1 MRVVVLPLRAL
12 IIYWGNRH
20 GCPLSLVRGQKRVCV
35 KMTRGRWP
43 HWHWK
48 CRKAGIVEE
57 IEQTRGPC
65 KILSPGSVLCP
76 RNRSRLWPKKSKT
89 VMKMSLAK
97 LAQWYCF
104 SFFLT
109 CFCRSLRYF
118 VWFWRVRK
126 TLTLFFWGA
135 IISLP
140 SDPCFHL
147 RVLTCTRCAPSCLV
161 CAVLGWNLG
170 PGACQPGTLPAKLHA
185 QH

>member
-1 MRVVVLPLRAL
+1 MPSKPGQRTEA
-12 IIYWGNRH
+12 
-20 GCPLSLVRGQKRVCV
+20 SLCV

-65 KILSPGSVLCP
+65 KILSPGGVLCP

-89 VMKMSLAK
+89 MMKMSLAK

-118 VWFWRVRK
+118 VWFEGLGKLLLFSFEVPSYPFL
-126 TLTLFFWGA
+126 LTPASTSECWHALGVHHHA
-135 IISLP
+135 Y
-140 SDPCFHL
+140 L
-147 RVLTCTRCAPSCLV
+147 RSVGMEPRTWCM
-161 CAVLGWNLG
+161 
-170 PGACQPGTLPAKLHA
+170 PARHSA
-185 QH
+185 S

>member
-1 MRVVVLPLRAL
+1 MPSKPGQRTEA
-12 IIYWGNRH
+12 
-20 GCPLSLVRGQKRVCV
+20 SLCV

-76 RNRSRLWPKKSKT
+76 RNRSRLWPKKSKM
-89 VMKMSLAK
+89 VMKMSLAE

-104 SFFLT
+104 SFFLA

-140 SDPCFHL
+140 SL
-147 RVLTCTRCAPSCLV
+147 LELLTPASTSECWHA
-161 CAVLGWNLG
+161 LGVHH
-170 PGACQPGTLPAKLHA
+170 HA
-185 QH
+185 